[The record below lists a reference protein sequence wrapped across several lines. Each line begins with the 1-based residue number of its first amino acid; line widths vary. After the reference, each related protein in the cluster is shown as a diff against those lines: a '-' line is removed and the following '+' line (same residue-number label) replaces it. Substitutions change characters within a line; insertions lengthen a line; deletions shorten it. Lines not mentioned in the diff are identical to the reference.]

1 VLALPERLVPILFKR
16 KRSFMFENGTGE
28 AMDYVAYYRVSTAGQ
43 ARSGLGLAAQQEIV
57 SRFLK
62 PGDQATG

>member
-1 VLALPERLVPILFKR
+1 
-16 KRSFMFENGTGE
+16 MFESGMNE

-57 SRFLK
+57 SRFLRA
-62 PGDQATG
+62 DD

>member
-1 VLALPERLVPILFKR
+1 
-16 KRSFMFENGTGE
+16 MFENGTGE

-57 SRFLK
+57 SRFVK
-62 PGDQATG
+62 PGDRLLESSWRCSPGVRTTGAALESD